1 MTESEQASH
10 FWVAGPPFFSSTIM
24 VASGVADCVADGIAG
39 TIKVACELFD
49 VDGTP
54 VQQFQVEF
62 PEREVGIIETEP
74 FMAGLKMQAGITQG
88 HLVVRSKR
96 GTTHICRQ
104 QLGEHV
110 GIISAP
116 REILNREMGCMPLL
130 LGSRREHLVVLLNTS
145 PEGGSAVI
153 RLLYGTRSPEWSV
166 QIPGNGCRVVSLE
179 HELLS
184 TFDDSSWQRGVVQG
198 YLRISPRAQSIV
210 CQMIERLPG
219 ETEEQESY
227 RCVSSW

>member
-1 MTESEQASH
+1 MIESERASH

-24 VASGVADCVADGIAG
+24 VASGASDSGAG
-39 TIKVACELFD
+39 TIKVSCELFD

-54 VQQFQVEF
+54 AQQFQVEF

-74 FMAGLKMQAGITQG
+74 FTSGLKMQGGIVQG
-88 HLVVRSKR
+88 HLVVRSR
-96 GTTHICRQ
+96 SRTTHICRQ

-116 REILNREMGCMPLL
+116 RAILNREMGCMPML
-130 LGSRREHLVVLLNTS
+130 LGSRREHLVVLLNAS
-145 PEGGSAVI
+145 PESGSAVI
-153 RLLYGTRSPEWSV
+153 RLLYGTRSPEWTV
-166 QIPGNGCRVVSLE
+166 QIPGNGCRVISVE

-184 TFDDSSWQRGVVQG
+184 SFDDSSWQRGVVQG
-198 YLRISPRAQSIV
+198 YLRVSPRAQAMT

-219 ETEEQESY
+219 ETEQQESF
-227 RCVSSW
+227 RCVCSW